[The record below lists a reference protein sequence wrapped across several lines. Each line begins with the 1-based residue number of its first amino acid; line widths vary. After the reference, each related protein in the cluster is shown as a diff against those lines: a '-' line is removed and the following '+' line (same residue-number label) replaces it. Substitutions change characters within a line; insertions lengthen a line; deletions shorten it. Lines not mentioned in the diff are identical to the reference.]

1 MKIASVKQPWASLIV
16 RGVKDIENRS
26 WSTIYRGP
34 LLVHASL
41 KPDQITSEEVEE
53 RYGSP
58 TGGPY
63 GCVVGI
69 VDLVDVR
76 TLSTSRWFSGP
87 WVVVGPE
94 CISLSAGVGTQA
106 FKRSQANLRRVE
118 DSAGGSRPLNAR
130 PGEIDSL
137 PRTRPISFQLSH

>member
-1 MKIASVKQPWASLIV
+1 MKIVSVKQPWASLIV

-53 RYGSP
+53 RYGVPP

-63 GCVVGI
+63 GGVVGI

-87 WVVVGPE
+87 FGWVLE
-94 CISLSAGVGTQA
+94 
-106 FKRSQANLRRVE
+106 
-118 DSAGGSRPLNAR
+118 NAR
-130 PGEIDSL
+130 PLPFVPWRGSL
-137 PRTRPISFQLSH
+137 GLRTAQPELLRLCGLEDPVA